1 VAASP
6 AVAEEEVAVVA
17 AERPGA
23 SGPMRT
29 VDIVVTTLLAI
40 VACLIGL
47 VYGYFAL
54 VLTPTS
60 SVAVWWVIVS
70 VLMMLVPV
78 ATTIWGIQRIR
89 AGRTGFWMPLLGA
102 VVVVAL
108 IAVLAALST
117 SL

>member
-1 VAASP
+1 M
-6 AVAEEEVAVVA
+6 
-17 AERPGA
+17 GA
-23 SGPMRT
+23 DGSDRSAGALRA

-47 VYGYFAL
+47 LYGYFAL

-70 VLMMLVPV
+70 VLLMLVPV
-78 ATTIWGIQRIR
+78 AATILGIQRLR
-89 AGRTGFWMPLLGA
+89 AGRTGFWMPLLGGVA
-102 VVVVAL
+102 VAVL
-108 IAVLAALST
+108 IGVLAALSL